1 MKFATNLT
9 VSLFCKRNQPILCSP
24 FVLGGAKTLDA
35 QAGYESAATL
45 MAVLLAGGHFL
56 GHSHTLS
63 NFQQAFFM
71 PKLFDNNTCEQWV
84 ADGATNVTERAL
96 QTARA
101 MLDSYDQP
109 AMDESVDE
117 ELLDYIARRES
128 EMPAKDELNWI
139 H

>member
-1 MKFATNLT
+1 
-9 VSLFCKRNQPILCSP
+9 
-24 FVLGGAKTLDA
+24 
-35 QAGYESAATL
+35 
-45 MAVLLAGGHFL
+45 
-56 GHSHTLS
+56 
-63 NFQQAFFM
+63 M
-71 PKLFDNNTCEQWV
+71 PKLFDNNTYEQWE

-101 MLDSYDQP
+101 MLDAYEQP

-128 EMPAKDELNWI
+128 EIPAKDELNWT